1 MWCPLFLGKKESVM
15 HYNPKVQRMVLDL
28 QVRRE
33 KLEKELMWKFQT
45 AVVKQKTVDMFLTV
59 NDQLVGKGR

>member
-1 MWCPLFLGKKESVM
+1 M

-59 NDQLVGKGR
+59 KDQLVGKGR